1 MRLHVYEDN
10 AMNYI
15 ALELPGVTGSVY
27 VVFDHDISEAE
38 IATDVSEYEAGT
50 LIESTAGLK
59 DATAFNASE
68 FDALVKLN
76 HSVW

>member
-1 MRLHVYEDN
+1 MKLHVFEDN

-15 ALELPGVTGSVY
+15 ALELPGVTTSAY

-38 IATDVSEYEAGT
+38 IETYVSAYEDGT
-50 LIESTAGLK
+50 LIAITGGLK
-59 DATAFNASE
+59 DATAFNESE

-76 HSVW
+76 HRVW